1 MAFPTEICIYKRLD
15 EIRPRP
21 TNFISQQNQNS
32 NLKALVQK
40 VQSEPNSATKSIKL
54 LKRKWKY

>member
-1 MAFPTEICIYKRLD
+1 VAFPTEICIYKRLD

-32 NLKALVQK
+32 NLKIVG
-40 VQSEPNSATKSIKL
+40 TKDYK
-54 LKRKWKY
+54 